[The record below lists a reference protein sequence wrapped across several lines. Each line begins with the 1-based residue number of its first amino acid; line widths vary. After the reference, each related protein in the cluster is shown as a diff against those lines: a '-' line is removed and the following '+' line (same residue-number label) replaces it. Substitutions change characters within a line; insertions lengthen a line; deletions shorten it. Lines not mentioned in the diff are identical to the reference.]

1 LTAAKTAVLIKI
13 LKFDAQEVISVQT
26 PYTFGRFTFDPASVA
41 LFDEG
46 DPVQL
51 GMIELK
57 ILNVLLERPGVLVSK
72 AELMSR
78 VWGNSVVGDNALHVH
93 IAGLRKRL
101 GDNTISTK
109 RGAGYRFAAPFSREP
124 KMSAVGNLPIHAGRG
139 TGLSPLVGRDD
150 DLQQVTQL
158 LGTARL
164 VSLTGPGGVGKT
176 SLGLQASRQCANHFA
191 DGAWL
196 VELSTL
202 HDPKIAASQIA
213 ATLGLGLG
221 KTHNP
226 LQTLARLIRDK
237 DILLLL
243 DNCEHLVDA
252 CAEICETLLSS
263 APRLKILVT
272 TRQALSCAG
281 EMIFAVPP
289 LAVPGETSTTAAGV
303 RKFAAFE
310 LFLERARGAAS
321 GFAINDDEVGIA
333 ARICRRVDGLPL
345 AIEMVASWAAM
356 FGLQA
361 LDERLDGSIDSWPRA
376 RNTAPQR
383 HSTLT
388 ATLEWSHGLLSAEEQ
403 IVLRRLS
410 VFAGPFTT
418 QAAEAVVGDDH
429 IPTSSLF
436 EHVAALIRK
445 SMVTVASGTRPP
457 KFRLLETTRALMTE
471 KLAAA
476 HEANAISRC
485 HAMYVLETVRRAIDE
500 LQTVPESVWL
510 KRHASVLPD
519 MREALDWASREEPPL
534 AITLAGE
541 GWQIWREMSL
551 HAEGRQRLN
560 AITKLVGPETPREL
574 KLGVQRALAELC
586 LNSDSEKFAYQSL
599 LEVVSLIRELKLG
612 PEYASAFFELGF
624 AASVL
629 GHTEEA
635 RGFVVEAID
644 LLQHSG
650 RTRDLA
656 RAYCTLSA
664 VQVTAGQY
672 VDAKQTGTKAIRLCE
687 MVGADRGAF
696 VVSANLLE
704 ATVLADH
711 LAQAIQEG
719 KEIAARLRSTPYTD
733 LLGYVLGLVS
743 CALLFQKKPEEALP
757 SLQEA
762 ATILREEGL
771 MFWLYDKFALS
782 LALNGRHSDAAVVGG
797 FAFGILEKSGR
808 SGEPLAVRVREM
820 LYGELRHA
828 MSEDIIAQLV
838 EGGKYLTEERAISLA
853 LDY

>member
-1 LTAAKTAVLIKI
+1 MQV
-13 LKFDAQEVISVQT
+13 
-26 PYTFGRFTFDPASVA
+26 PYTFGRFTFDPTSVA
-41 LFDEG
+41 LLDEG

-101 GDNTISTK
+101 GNDTISTK
-109 RGAGYRFAAPFSREP
+109 RGAGYRFAVPFSREQ
-124 KMSAVGNLPIHAGRG
+124 KTSAVGNLPIHAGRG
-139 TGLSPLVGRDD
+139 TGLSPLIGRDD
-150 DLQQVTQL
+150 DLQQVAQL
-158 LGTARL
+158 LETARL
-164 VSLTGPGGVGKT
+164 VSLMGPGGVGKT
-176 SLGLQASRQCANHFA
+176 SLGLQAARECANHFA
-191 DGAWL
+191 NGAWL

-202 HDPKIAASQIA
+202 HDPKAAASQIA

-221 KTHNP
+221 KTQNP

-237 DILLLL
+237 NILLVL
-243 DNCEHLVDA
+243 DNCEHLADA

-263 APRLKILVT
+263 APRLKILAT

-281 EMIFAVPP
+281 EMIFVVPP
-289 LAVPGETSTTAAGV
+289 LALPGETSTTAASV
-303 RKFAAFE
+303 RKSAAFE

-321 GFAINDDEVGIA
+321 GFAIGDDEVGIA

-361 LDERLDGSIDSWPRA
+361 LDEKLDGSIDSWPRA
-376 RNTAPQR
+376 RNTAPAR

-388 ATLEWSHGLLSAEEQ
+388 ATLEWSRALLSAEEPR
-403 IVLRRLS
+403 VLRSIS
-410 VFAGPFTT
+410 VFATPFPM
-418 QAAEAVVGDDH
+418 QAAEAVVGDEH
-429 IPTSSLF
+429 VPPASLF

-457 KFRLLETTRALMTE
+457 MFRLLETTRALMAE
-471 KLAAA
+471 KLAGA
-476 HEANAISRC
+476 HEANAILRR
-485 HAMYVLETVRRAIDE
+485 HATYVLKTVRRAIDE
-500 LQTVPESVWL
+500 LQTVPDSVWL
-510 KRHASVLPD
+510 KRYASVIPD
-519 MREALDWASREEPPL
+519 MREALDWASREEPQL

-560 AITKLVGPETPREL
+560 AITNLVRPETLPEL
-574 KLGVQRALAELC
+574 KLGVQRALAEMC
-586 LNSDSEKFAYQSL
+586 LNSESERFAYQSL

-635 RGFVVEAID
+635 HDYVVEAID
-644 LLQHSG
+644 LLQQSG

-656 RAYCTLSA
+656 RAYCALSA
-664 VQVTAGQY
+664 IQITAGQFA
-672 VDAKQTGTKAIRLCE
+672 DAKDSGIKAVRLCE
-687 MVGADRGAF
+687 IVGSDRGAF
-696 VVSANLLE
+696 VVRINLLE
-704 ATVLADH
+704 ATLLVGH
-711 LAQAIQEG
+711 LPEAITEGNEIVAQ
-719 KEIAARLRSTPYTD
+719 LRSKPYPE

-743 CALLFQKKPEEALP
+743 CAQLFQRAPQGTLP
-757 SLQEA
+757 LLREA
-762 ATILREEGL
+762 ATILRDVGL
-771 MFWLYDKFALS
+771 IFWLYDKSALR
-782 LALNGRHSDAAVVGG
+782 LALNGRQSDAAVVAG
-797 FAFGILEKSGR
+797 FAFAVLEKSGR
-808 SGEPLAVRVREM
+808 FGEPLAVQVREM
-820 LYGELRHA
+820 LNSELRRA
-828 MSEDIIAQLV
+828 MSDNVMQQLI
-838 EGGKYLTEERAISLA
+838 ESGKYLTEERAISLA